1 MLSLFQKVKAP
12 VAATIWQIW
21 QLPCTFWAIW
31 RGASRHFVGSF
42 FTQALTARSAPV
54 SVLSIYDYLPFLT
67 RELGLVGDQ
76 NVNFD
81 VIKCAFLCNW
91 EGTQPTGWVWL
102 NLVGFCVALATSDI
116 QQGLWCHICPVGQH
130 GLYGIQCKEG
140 SECYSCR

>member
-1 MLSLFQKVKAP
+1 M
-12 VAATIWQIW
+12 
-21 QLPCTFWAIW
+21 
-31 RGASRHFVGSF
+31 GSF

-91 EGTQPTGWVWL
+91 EGTQPTG
-102 NLVGFCVALATSDI
+102 
-116 QQGLWCHICPVGQH
+116 
-130 GLYGIQCKEG
+130 
-140 SECYSCR
+140 